1 MLAKNLIKTMKFIFL
16 KKRRFWWRFIA
27 LAIVLPISLLGALLL
42 YIHNAQKDIIA
53 DEITALNQQHKGLIV
68 LADSKLSL
76 FGNFP
81 YISMKLYD
89 LRIYETKADN
99 APLIMDIDNLYI
111 GLNLWDIAKGNY
123 DIQSLRAKDGTFN
136 IVLHE
141 DGTNNLQNALK
152 STGETDE
159 DEPFNLHLKKIKL
172 QNLDIHKLDEA
183 TNMDIETF
191 IHEAN
196 GGFKLS
202 EDSISA
208 HVESKFQLNVFNN
221 GEETYFHHK
230 NFQLNTDVSFH
241 KNTGIL
247 HIKPSRI
254 TMEHGDFELN
264 GSLETKNDMNIDLK
278 VKGTKPNFD
287 MFIAFAPED
296 LIPVLER
303 YKNQGKIYLNGVV
316 QGPLKDGAMP
326 FIEADFG
333 ASEAYLENT
342 KERKRINQMGFNG
355 YFTNGEARSLKTMKF
370 SLANMNAKLES
381 GNFSGSILVE
391 NFEEPEVDVQLD
403 VDFNLAF
410 MTKFLNITDIE
421 NATGNV
427 SLKMNFHDIIDLDN
441 PENAL
446 NDLNQAYFSELKVS
460 NLSIASSDIPTPLEQ
475 LDVHLIM
482 NGKQATLDTFN
493 LKMGNSDLSMTGYV
507 SDLPAVLHHTET
519 PVNVHLDIQSKVLD
533 LAELTRY
540 STTEKKGINEQIT
553 NLSAGFSFIASAKD
567 FTESEY
573 LPKGEFFVDSLYAEL
588 KHYPHQLHDFHAD
601 ILIDEKDLKIVD
613 FMGQIDDS
621 DFHLNG
627 MAHDYRF
634 WMKDTLNGDVNLDI
648 TLASDLLRLEDI
660 FSYKGE
666 NYVPEEYRHEEF
678 EKLTLHVN
686 SSMHYKDS
694 ALYSIDLDIDRL
706 DTKMHLHPFRFQDFN
721 GRIHYGDEHL
731 VIEDLHGQIGRTV
744 FDVSLNYY
752 LGEDQSVKKRDN
764 SFALNANYI
773 DYDQLFSF
781 NTKPIV
787 SKKALEIDSSDVTP
801 HAKAFNI
808 YELPFTDMKFD
819 VRVDHFIRNRIDF
832 QNINA
837 SLRTTQDHYVY
848 VDTLSLDAAGGH
860 LNMSGYFNGSDPKHI
875 YLSPN
880 LTLQNIDIDKLLF
893 KFENF
898 GQDHLVSENLHGKIS
913 SQIKGKIRVYP
924 DLVPN
929 LDESEIHMDVE
940 VINGRLVNYGPMMM
954 LSDYMGDKNL
964 RNVRFDTLQN
974 RLDITKGKMSIP
986 DMTIESTLGHMELSG
1001 TQDMEHNIEYYLK
1014 IPWKTVKRAAVYKLF
1029 GNKKDKDSI
1038 PTDDKIIEVDPNKKI
1053 RYLNLKIHGNIDDYK
1068 ISLGKDK

>member
-1 MLAKNLIKTMKFIFL
+1 MKLIFL
-16 KKRRFWWRFIA
+16 KKRKFWWRFV
-27 LAIVLPISLLGALLL
+27 AITFVLPISLFGTLLF

-53 DEITALNQQHKGLIV
+53 DEISALNQQHKGLIV

-89 LRIYETKADN
+89 LQIYESKADN
-99 APLIMDIDNLYI
+99 APLIINIDNLYV
-111 GLNLWDIAKGNY
+111 GLNLWDITKGKY
-123 DIQSLRAKDGTFN
+123 DIQSLRAKEGTFN
-136 IVLHE
+136 MVLHK

-152 STGETDE
+152 GTGETEE
-159 DEPFNLHLKKIKL
+159 DEPFNFHLKKIKL

-202 EDSISA
+202 EDSITA
-208 HVESKFQLNVFNN
+208 HVETNFQLNVFDN
-221 GEETYFHHK
+221 GKQTYVHHK
-230 NFQLNTDVSFH
+230 NFELSTDISFN

-247 HIKPSRI
+247 DIKPSRI
-254 TMEHGDFELN
+254 TMEHGDFELD
-264 GSLETKNDMNIDLK
+264 GSLDTRNDMNIDLRI
-278 VKGTKPNFD
+278 KGSKPNFD
-287 MFIAFAPED
+287 MFIAFAPEN

-316 QGPLKDGAMP
+316 QGPLKDGRMP

-355 YFTNGEARSLKTMKF
+355 HFTNGEARSMKTMKF
-370 SLANMNAKLES
+370 TLANMNAKLES
-381 GNFSGSILVE
+381 GNFSGSIMVE
-391 NFEEPEVDVQLD
+391 NFEEPEVDMQLD

-421 NATGNV
+421 NASGNV

-446 NDLNQAYFSELKVS
+446 SDLNKAYFSELKVS
-460 NLSIASSDIPTPLEQ
+460 NLSIASSDMPAPLEQ
-475 LDVHLIM
+475 LDMQLLM

-493 LKMGNSDLSMTGYV
+493 IKMGKSDLSITGYV
-507 SDLPAVLHHTET
+507 SDLPAIFHHTET
-519 PVNVHLDIQSKVLD
+519 PVNVHLDIQSNVLD

-540 STTEKKGINEQIT
+540 STTEKKGVNEQIT
-553 NLSAGFSFIASAKD
+553 DLSAGFSFIASAKD
-567 FTESEY
+567 FTESQY
-573 LPKGEFFVDSLYAEL
+573 LPKGEFFVDSLYAKL

-601 ILIDEKDLKIVD
+601 ILIDDKDLKIVD

-627 MAHDYRF
+627 LAHDYRF
-634 WMKDTLNGDVNLDI
+634 WMKDTLNGNVDLEI

-666 NYVPEEYRHEEF
+666 NYVPEQYRHEEF

-686 SSMHYKDS
+686 SRMHYKDS
-694 ALYSIDLDIDRL
+694 ALHSIDLDMDRL
-706 DTKMHLHPFRFQDFN
+706 DTKMHLHPMRFQDFN
-721 GRIHYGDEHL
+721 GRIHYEDKHL
-731 VIEDLHGQIGRTV
+731 VVENLQGKIGRTV
-744 FDVSLNYY
+744 FDLNLNYY
-752 LGEDQSVKKRDN
+752 LGEDQSIKKRDN

-781 NTKPIV
+781 NAKP
-787 SKKALEIDSSDVTP
+787 STPKNALEIDSSNVTE
-801 HAKAFNI
+801 HEKAFNI
-808 YELPFTDMKFD
+808 YELPFTDMQFD
-819 VRVDHFIRNRIDF
+819 IQVDHFIRNRIDF
-832 QNINA
+832 KNINA
-837 SLRTTQDHYVY
+837 RLRTTQNHYVY
-848 VDTLSLDAAGGH
+848 VDTLSMDAAGGH

-880 LTLQNIDIDKLLF
+880 LTLTRVDIDQLLF

-898 GQDHLVSENLHGKIS
+898 GQDHLVSENLHGKVS

-929 LDESEIHMDVE
+929 LDESEIHMAVE
-940 VINGRLVNYGPMMM
+940 VLNGRLVNYKPMSM

-964 RNVRFDTLQN
+964 ENVRFDTLQN
-974 RLDITKGKMSIP
+974 RLDIVNGKMNIP
-986 DMTIESTLGHMELSG
+986 KMTVESTLGHMELSG
-1001 TQDMEHNIEYYLK
+1001 SQDLEHNIEYYFK

-1029 GNKKDKDSI
+1029 GNKKNKDSI

-1053 RYLNLKIHGNIDDYK
+1053 RYLNLKIHGNINDYK
-1068 ISLGKDK
+1068 ISLGKDKS